1 MTTLSTSGLAPVEP
15 VEPPASGWE
24 LMYAGGGHEPV
35 NGGRSVIE
43 SAIDGSVIA
52 TVPNADRDDLD
63 RAIESAQAAAK
74 EWAKVSQ
81 HERVAMLDAFADH
94 LLQANERLGWLDT
107 INAGMPITATRM
119 EAGWGGHLIK
129 TTVRLAEEIKGAT
142 FPQANGTWGYTTR
155 EPYGVVAH
163 ILPFNHPA
171 VSVCSAIGS
180 ALATG
185 NSVILKPSEFTPFSA
200 LEIGHIAQETLP
212 PGLVSVLTGDGAIIG
227 NAISEH
233 PGIPRISFTGSI
245 RTGRLVMRAAAEEI
259 KHVTLELGGKG
270 PLAILPD
277 VDLELAVEMAVGG
290 MNFRG
295 VQAGQSCQS
304 TSRVLVHDS
313 MYDAFCERMVL
324 ALGQIKIGD
333 PRDPAT
339 DMGALA
345 FRQHLTRVRNYID
358 IGITEGARLLTG
370 GGTPEGFESGFFVEP
385 TAFADVDTGMRIAN
399 EEIFGPVMSIM
410 KWSTEDE
417 LIEIANGVEHGLT
430 ARIACGDLGPGL
442 RLANEIE
449 AGRFWINIA
458 NGGPSAMPFGGF
470 KHSGVGKT
478 GDFESLVSYTREK
491 SISVRL

>member
-1 MTTLSTSGLAPVEP
+1 
-15 VEPPASGWE
+15 
-24 LMYAGGGHEPV
+24 
-35 NGGRSVIE
+35 
-43 SAIDGSVIA
+43 
-52 TVPNADRDDLD
+52 
-63 RAIESAQAAAK
+63 
-74 EWAKVSQ
+74 
-81 HERVAMLDAFADH
+81 
-94 LLQANERLGWLDT
+94 
-107 INAGMPITATRM
+107 
-119 EAGWGGHLIK
+119 
-129 TTVRLAEEIKGAT
+129 
-142 FPQANGTWGYTTR
+142 
-155 EPYGVVAH
+155 
-163 ILPFNHPA
+163 
-171 VSVCSAIGS
+171 
-180 ALATG
+180 
-185 NSVILKPSEFTPFSA
+185 
-200 LEIGHIAQETLP
+200 
-212 PGLVSVLTGDGAIIG
+212 
-227 NAISEH
+227 
-233 PGIPRISFTGSI
+233 
-245 RTGRLVMRAAAEEI
+245 
-259 KHVTLELGGKG
+259 
-270 PLAILPD
+270 
-277 VDLELAVEMAVGG
+277 VGG

-333 PRDPAT
+333 PCDPAT

-345 FRQHLTRVRNYID
+345 FRQHLARVRNYID

-370 GGTPEGFESGFFVEP
+370 GGTPEGFEGGFFVEP